1 MPSKPVADRYREDR
15 IHRKPEQNREQK
27 HSIGEAEAY
36 PSPPVLLLVDFVGG
50 RRQRSKKKRTGYGAP
65 DGESH
70 LCCRI
75 DPAVG
80 PVLSQDE

>member
-27 HSIGEAEAY
+27 HSIGEAEADQAY
-36 PSPPVLLLVDFVGG
+36 PPPPALLHVAVVG
-50 RRQRSKKKRTGYGAP
+50 RTGYGAP